1 VLSTEHPLLLSSRSP
16 RRIELLQGAAIP
28 VVALAADVDESVV
41 PGERWDAYLERVV
54 GAKLEAAEALLRAR
68 PECPAVLV
76 ADTVVVVDG
85 TILGKPADATESA
98 SMIQRLA
105 GRSHE
110 VSTRFAVQT
119 RGGRSLHQTVTTIV
133 DVDPL
138 HPDDV
143 ARYVATGEGLDKAGA
158 YAIQGGFA
166 FAVRAIRGSY
176 SNVVGL
182 PLAEVVE
189 SLRRLAPPS
198 TR

>member
-1 VLSTEHPLLLSSRSP
+1 
-16 RRIELLQGAAIP
+16 
-28 VVALAADVDESVV
+28 VVAIAADADESVV
-41 PGERWDAYLERVV
+41 PGERCDIYVERVV
-54 GAKLEAAEALLRAR
+54 EAKLEAAAALLPER

-85 TILGKPADATESA
+85 AILGKPADAAESA
-98 SMIQRLA
+98 SMIARLS
-105 GRSHE
+105 GRSHD
-110 VSTRFAVQT
+110 VSTRFAV
-119 RGGRSLHQTVTTIV
+119 RDREGRAVRATVTTSV
-133 DVDPL
+133 DVVAL
-138 HPDDV
+138 SAADV

-189 SLRRLAPPS
+189 SLRTLALLP
-198 TR
+198 R